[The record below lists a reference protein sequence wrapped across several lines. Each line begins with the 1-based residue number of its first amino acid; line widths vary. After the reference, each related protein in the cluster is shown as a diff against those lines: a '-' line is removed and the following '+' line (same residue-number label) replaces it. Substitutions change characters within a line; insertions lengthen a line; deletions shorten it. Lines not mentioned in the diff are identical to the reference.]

1 MPEVNFDDAPSG
13 DLSLDDV
20 FGEHPGQT
28 TTTVTPQTTLTP
40 VVATPSAEPV
50 IKTNTGTVYK
60 TLDDA
65 KTGIEHK
72 DALIGQLRDQVLKAT
87 GQDPLKPARRQEPEQ
102 IDYNRDQ
109 DRYFEDLASAVAKKD
124 TKAYMNVQQKLI
136 MDTLGPV
143 APTIAALSRAN
154 AERVVGEQLPEF
166 RGFLGSDDYRNLEQ
180 QSPLLMDAIRQ
191 AEMNPSAGQQ
201 LPELYKVAYLASRG
215 SRVPEIVQAAQHAA
229 PAQVVPRPTVHSGQI
244 APPSTTSPAAAP
256 SLQTRE
262 GRKALVAQYEQAGL
276 QDKIW

>member
-1 MPEVNFDDAPSG
+1 
-13 DLSLDDV
+13 
-20 FGEHPGQT
+20 
-28 TTTVTPQTTLTP
+28 
-40 VVATPSAEPV
+40 
-50 IKTNTGTVYK
+50 
-60 TLDDA
+60 LDDA

-124 TKAYMNVQQKLI
+124 TKAYMTVQQKLI

-154 AERVVGEQLPEF
+154 AERVVAEQLPEF
-166 RGFLGSDDYRNLEQ
+166 KGFLGSEDYRNLES
-180 QSPLLMDAIRQ
+180 QSPLLVDAIRQ
-191 AEMNPSAGQQ
+191 AELNPAAGAQ
-201 LPELYKVAYLASRG
+201 LPELYRVAYLASRG

-244 APPSTTSPAAAP
+244 APPSTTTRTTQP
-256 SLQTRE
+256 SLQTSE
-262 GRKALVAQYEQAGL
+262 GRKALIAGFEQGGL
-276 QDKIW
+276 QDKTW